1 MHRQIIKRS
10 RLFVLYWTEEVLF
23 SHLCVIH
30 LCKRPLENGAEFMT
44 RHTDLSC
51 AVSHSVKWKRAG
63 NHQALWQTSIFT
75 AWAQRLLEWVCG
87 NLPWS
92 WGWQLFNS
100 LPFSHL
106 MFLPVTDTKHQF
118 EKATQRKIQQNLC
131 LPFFQPVVFPVTS
144 GLQTTFRCQGSSLI
158 CFAAMFCFPL
168 CLDFG
173 TSSVPPEVSSLFSW
187 TASAG
192 SVLWCETCFCVRL
205 GLLFAAWHGFCQI
218 WMCFLHGVQQGHWNV
233 PKYIETG
240 PVCGSSMPMLSSGQH

>member
-10 RLFVLYWTEEVLF
+10 RLFVLYWTGEVLF

-30 LCKRPLENGAEFMT
+30 LCERPLENTAEFMT

-51 AVSHSVKWKRAG
+51 AVSHSVKWRRAG

-75 AWAQRLLEWVCG
+75 ALAQRLLEWVCG

-118 EKATQRKIQQNLC
+118 EKETQRKYNRISASI
-131 LPFFQPVVFPVTS
+131 LPAC
-144 GLQTTFRCQGSSLI
+144 GLPCNQR
-158 CFAAMFCFPL
+158 
-168 CLDFG
+168 
-173 TSSVPPEVSSLFSW
+173 
-187 TASAG
+187 TADN
-192 SVLWCETCFCVRL
+192 
-205 GLLFAAWHGFCQI
+205 I
-218 WMCFLHGVQQGHWNV
+218 
-233 PKYIETG
+233 
-240 PVCGSSMPMLSSGQH
+240 